1 MSEMAL
7 VAPGLGDDGLAQDT
21 AFRQAV
27 TAAGGELLL
36 AKAINVPGRV
46 LSWWLNQGQP
56 ASYACIR
63 IEDCTGVRCEDL
75 RPDLYWL
82 RIGEEVVGHVVP
94 VDGADRA
101 YVEAALRRAPAPSLD
116 ETKRAMIDGMLY
128 GLDEAKKQDLLTFY
142 RVGEPGVDVDLDE
155 LLHDVDY
162 DRQDA
167 AYFQAWGIAY
177 ALEDSVREELMRRY
191 PVFQTCEIGA
201 SDELDRLHE
210 EVDALRGRFCG
221 AVS

>member
-1 MSEMAL
+1 LYLLDTLCIFNLADKNSRVSEPM
-7 VAPGLGDDGLAQDT
+7 PITQQLGNGLARRLQREALMTQQNDSAAGPPLGESGLSENT

-27 TAAGGELLL
+27 TVAGGELAL
-36 AKAINVPGRV
+36 ANAINVPGRV

-101 YVEAALRRAPAPSLD
+101 YVEAH
-116 ETKRAMIDGMLY
+116 
-128 GLDEAKKQDLLTFY
+128 F
-142 RVGEPGVDVDLDE
+142 
-155 LLHDVDY
+155 
-162 DRQDA
+162 
-167 AYFQAWGIAY
+167 
-177 ALEDSVREELMRRY
+177 
-191 PVFQTCEIGA
+191 GA
-201 SDELDRLHE
+201 SMRS
-210 EVDALRGRFCG
+210 ASMKPSAR
-221 AVS
+221 